1 MIILYR
7 ILRWLSIVISW
18 FALLIVTLW
27 AFGALWFDAPAA
39 NRILAIAFLIACVA
53 VLGFVRPRGRKLAAL
68 AILFGAV
75 LIWWFTLKPSNEANW
90 QPDVAQLA
98 WAEFNGDEVTLHN
111 VRNCDYRTEINY
123 TPHWETRAV
132 RISQIIGIDLA
143 INYWGSPWMAHP
155 IVSFQF
161 ADAPPL
167 CFSIE
172 TRKKVG
178 QTYSAIGGLYRQFQL
193 IYIVADERDVI
204 RVRTNYRKGED
215 VYLYHT
221 TISPEQARERFL
233 EYIHSL
239 NAMREK
245 PRWYNAI
252 TTNCTTSIR
261 TQRPPGKRTPWDWR
275 ILLNGKGDEMMYERH
290 LVVTGGLPFAEL
302 KARSLINARA
312 KAANASPDFSLLI
325 RVGLPPCTRT
335 SDQTVQRFGSV
346 RRDRRQ
352 PSELFALMSNRG
364 LAQGK
369 QMSEDSGRR
378 SDSAMEKPQV
388 IPQPREY
395 RTV

>member
-1 MIILYR
+1 MSTIACRLVRYVDESRKIGNAHVVGVRRLGHW
-7 ILRWLSIVISW
+7 IGALCIAVVAVICG
-18 FALLIVTLW
+18 AW
-27 AFGALWFDAPAA
+27 AFGALWFDAPTA
-39 NRILAIAFLIACVA
+39 NRILAIAFLIGCVA
-53 VLGFVRPRGRKLAAL
+53 VLGFVRPLGRKVTLF

-75 LIWWFTLKPSNEANW
+75 LMWWLTLKPTNEANW

-98 WAEFNGDEVTLHN
+98 WAEINGDEVTLHN
-111 VRNCDYRTEINY
+111 VRNCDYRTETDY
-123 TPHWETRAV
+123 TPQWETRV
-132 RISQIIGIDLA
+132 VHLSKLIGVDLA

-178 QTYSAIGGLYRQFQL
+178 QNYSAIGGLYRQFEL

-221 TISPEQARERFL
+221 SISQAQARERFL

-239 NAMREK
+239 NAIREK

-261 TQRPPGKRTPWDWR
+261 TQRPPGERMPWDWR
-275 ILLNGKGDEMMYERH
+275 ILLNGKGDELMYERH
-290 LVVTGGLPFAEL
+290 LIVTNRLAFADL

-312 KAANASPDFSLLI
+312 KAADASPDFSELI
-325 RVGLPPCTRT
+325 RLGLPLLST
-335 SDQTVQRFGSV
+335 
-346 RRDRRQ
+346 
-352 PSELFALMSNRG
+352 E
-364 LAQGK
+364 AQ
-369 QMSEDSGRR
+369 
-378 SDSAMEKPQV
+378 
-388 IPQPREY
+388 
-395 RTV
+395 